1 MFYLMIFLFCGQ
13 YFLIIIGFFLF
24 FLQNMNLLKGN
35 LLVLFHI
42 FLVNFYAQQEL
53 TWEFYHPIKK
63 EWLAFG
69 KAGSIQEK
77 LIELGELPDPFFG
90 DNEKLYQWIEEHE
103 WKFRSTFYLTDKELS
118 AESLVL
124 NFPNIDTYGELTIN
138 ETFLRQTTNF
148 FHPYDFEI
156 KDLAKSGYNT
166 VYVTI
171 TPPTLYHKSRYE
183 NESFHYPAPNDPAKI
198 KAAPLTRKPQFQF
211 GWDWSLRMN
220 TIGFSNPVQLIT
232 DGTNSIQH
240 CVVNTLYQS
249 SNVAT
254 LLYVLDTKVPMNGG
268 AISSALFG
276 VHPLIMDSLPTN
288 RFQFDFQLENPKLW
302 WPIGFGEPNLYTDT
316 LRLLNSKGEVL
327 DQLIIDFGVR
337 TAQLVQTKDEW
348 GTSYEFQVNDV
359 PIFCKGANYIP
370 QSVFPAAVKDLEIE
384 NMIDQMIA
392 ANFNMV
398 RVWGGGYYPGDVF
411 YETCDKKG
419 LLVWQDLM
427 FACAMYPGD
436 SDFLNNVETELNYQI
451 PRITAHP
458 SVILINGNNEVD
470 VAWKNWGFQLQYSL
484 SDKSQKVIEKAYTEL
499 FHTLANKV
507 VSAWTSTSYIHT
519 SPLSNW
525 GKDELYNHGSQH
537 YWGVWHGTDP
547 MSNFATKI
555 GRFNAEYG
563 FQSFPEY
570 STLSS
575 FSDRKDWDLNSNVMK
590 HHQKSYVGNGM
601 ILKHTTHLF
610 GEPKSFE
617 EFVYLAQ
624 LTQAHA
630 VSTAINGHRLD
641 APRCMGTLYWQLNDC
656 WPAPTWSSI
665 DYYGNWKALHYAVRD
680 DYRQVAILKKT
691 DSNGNV
697 QLFLKSDDPKSNESA
712 VQVVLEVYN
721 LDGVMLSNSTQKLSI
736 DYMEQILLGTFKQQN
751 QVVKVLVGN
760 KYERSFLLSQQKS
773 FQENA
778 KYVLSIENIDLTQKT
793 GTLRLENT
801 DFMADVWFYSSVLG
815 VHFNNNFEHFLP
827 GVHLIP
833 FIFTNQIGDIKL
845 MNR

>member
-1 MFYLMIFLFCGQ
+1 MIFLFCDT
-13 YFLIIIGFFLF
+13 YFLIIIGFFSF
-24 FLQNMNLLKGN
+24 FLQNMNLLKGH
-35 LLVLFHI
+35 LLLLFHI
-42 FLVNFYAQQEL
+42 FSANFYAQQEL

-63 EWLAFG
+63 EWYSFG
-69 KAGSIQEK
+69 TAGSIQEK
-77 LIELGELPDPFFG
+77 LMELGELPDPFFG
-90 DNEKLYQWIEEHE
+90 DNEKLFQWIEEHE
-103 WKFRSTFYLTDKELS
+103 WKFRSTFYLSDKELS

-138 ETFLRQTTNF
+138 ETFLGQTANF
-148 FHPYDFEI
+148 FYPYNFEI
-156 KDLAKSGYNT
+156 KDLSKPGYNT

-171 TPPTLYHKSRYE
+171 TPPVLYHKSRYE
-183 NESFHYPAPNDPAKI
+183 TESFHYPAPNDLAKI
-198 KAAPLTRKPQFQF
+198 KAAPLSRKPQYQF

-220 TIGFSNPVQLIT
+220 TIGFSKPVQLIAA
-232 DGTNSIQH
+232 GANSIQH

-254 LLYVLDTKVPMNGG
+254 LLYVLDTKVPMNEG

-337 TAQLVQTKDEW
+337 TAQLVQAKDEW

-411 YETCDKKG
+411 YKTCDKKG

-436 SDFLNNVETELNYQI
+436 SEFLNNVETELNYQI

-537 YWGVWHGTDP
+537 YWGGWHGTDP

-575 FSDRKDWDLNSNVMK
+575 FSERKDWDLNSNVMK

-601 ILKHTTHLF
+601 ILKHTTNLF

-630 VSTAINGHRLD
+630 VSAAINGHRLD

-691 DSNGNV
+691 DSKGNV

-721 LDGVMLSNSTQKLSI
+721 LDGVMLSSSTQKLSI
-736 DYMEQILLGTFKQQN
+736 DYMEQISLGTFKQQN
-751 QVVKVLVGN
+751 QIVKVLVGN
-760 KYERSFLLSQQKS
+760 KYERCFLLSQQKS
-773 FQENA
+773 FQENN
-778 KYVLSIENIDLTQKT
+778 KYLLSIENIDLTQKT

-833 FIFTNQIGDIKL
+833 FIFTDQIGDIKL

>member
-1 MFYLMIFLFCGQ
+1 MIFIKNKICL
-13 YFLIIIGFFLF
+13 FFLF
-24 FLQNMNLLKGN
+24 FSVGS
-35 LLVLFHI
+35 
-42 FLVNFYAQQEL
+42 YAQQEL

-63 EWLAFG
+63 EWLAFS

-77 LIELGELPDPFFG
+77 LMGLGELPDPFFG
-90 DNEKLYQWIEEHE
+90 DNEKLFQWIEEHE
-103 WKFRSTFYLTDKELS
+103 WKFRSTFYLSDKELS

-124 NFPNIDTYGELTIN
+124 NFPNIDTYGEVSIN
-138 ETFLRQTTNF
+138 ETFLGRTVNF
-148 FHPYDFEI
+148 FHPYNFEI
-156 KDLAKSGYNT
+156 KEVAKPGNNT

-183 NESFHYPAPNDPAKI
+183 NERFHYLATNDPAKI

-211 GWDWSLRMN
+211 GWDWALRMN
-220 TIGFSNPVQLIT
+220 TIGFSKPVQLIAA
-232 DGTNSIQH
+232 GTNSIQH

-249 SNVAT
+249 SNAAT

-302 WPIGFGEPNLYTDT
+302 WPVGFGEPNLYTDT
-316 LRLLNSKGEVL
+316 LCLLNPKGEVL

-337 TAQLVQTKDEW
+337 TAQLVQTKDKW

-384 NMIDQMIA
+384 NMIDQMIT

-411 YETCDKKG
+411 YKTCDKKG

-436 SDFLNNVETELNYQI
+436 SGFLNNVETELNYQI

-484 SDKSQKVIEKAYTEL
+484 SDKSQKVIEKAYKDL
-499 FHTLANKV
+499 FHILANKV

-537 YWGVWHGTDP
+537 YWGVWHGADP
-547 MSNFATKI
+547 MSSFATKI

-575 FSDRKDWDLNSNVMK
+575 FSERKDWDLNSKVMK
-590 HHQKSYVGNGM
+590 YHQKSYVGNGM
-601 ILKHTTHLF
+601 ILKHTTKLF

-617 EFVYLAQ
+617 EFVYFAQ

-630 VSTAINGHRLD
+630 ISSAINGHRLD

-680 DYRQVAILKKT
+680 NYRQVAILKKT
-691 DSNGNV
+691 DSKGNV
-697 QLFLKSDDPKSNESA
+697 QLFLKSDDPKSKESA
-712 VQVVLEVYN
+712 VQVVIEVYN
-721 LDGVMLSNSTQKLSI
+721 LDGVMLSSSTQKLAI
-736 DYMEQILLGTFKQQN
+736 DYMEQISLGTFKQQN
-751 QVVKVLVGN
+751 QIVKVLVGN

-773 FQENA
+773 FQGNVKA
-778 KYVLSIENIDLTQKT
+778 LIAIKLNDIDTINRTAVIEVDNDKFLA
-793 GTLRLENT
+793 
-801 DFMADVWFYSSVLG
+801 DFWLYSKDLG
-815 VHFNNNFEHFLP
+815 VHLDNNFIHLLP
-827 GVHLIP
+827 GKH
-833 FIFTNQIGDIKL
+833 FIKINFQNTPIIADFSFKY
-845 MNR
+845 R

>member
-575 FSDRKDWDLNSNVMK
+575 FSDPKDWDLNSNVMK

-691 DSNGNV
+691 DSKGNV

-721 LDGVMLSNSTQKLSI
+721 LDGVMLSSSTQKLSI
-736 DYMEQILLGTFKQQN
+736 DYMEQISLGTFKQQN

-760 KYERSFLLSQQKS
+760 KYERCFLLSQQKS
-773 FQENA
+773 FQENN
-778 KYVLSIENIDLTQKT
+778 KYLLSIENIDLTQKT

-815 VHFNNNFEHFLP
+815 VHFNRNFEHFLP

>member
-1 MFYLMIFLFCGQ
+1 MKK
-13 YFLIIIGFFLF
+13 IIGLF
-24 FLQNMNLLKGN
+24 FL
-35 LLVLFHI
+35 LVS
-42 FLVNFYAQQEL
+42 VCSYAQQEL
-53 TWEFYHPIKK
+53 SWEYFHPIKK
-63 EWLAFG
+63 EWFSFG

-77 LIELGELPDPFFG
+77 LMETGELPDPFFG
-90 DNEKLYQWIEEHE
+90 ENEKEFQWVEEHI
-103 WKFRSTFYLTDKELS
+103 WKFRSTFYLSDKEMS
-118 AESLVL
+118 AESLLL
-124 NFPNIDTYGELTIN
+124 NFPNIDTYGEVTIN
-138 ETFLRQTTNF
+138 ETILGSTSNF
-148 FHPYDFEI
+148 FIPHNFEI
-156 KDLAKSGYNT
+156 KDVAKPGKNT

-171 TPPTLYHKSRYE
+171 TPPVLYHKSRYE
-183 NESFHYPAPNDPAKI
+183 TESFHYPAPNDLAKI
-198 KAAPLTRKPQFQF
+198 KAAPLSRKPQYQF

-220 TIGFSNPVQLIT
+220 TIGFSKPVQLIAA
-232 DGTNSIQH
+232 GTNSIQH

-249 SNVAT
+249 SNAAT

-276 VHPLIMDSLPTN
+276 VHPLIIDSLPTN

-316 LRLLNSKGEVL
+316 LCLLNLKGEVL

-411 YETCDKKG
+411 YKTCDKKG

-470 VAWKNWGFQLQYSL
+470 VGWKNWGFQLQYSL
-484 SDKSQKVIEKAYTEL
+484 SDKSQKVIEKAYKDL

-507 VSAWTSTSYIHT
+507 VSNWTSTSYIHT

-537 YWGVWHGTDP
+537 YWGVWHGKDP

-575 FSDRKDWDLNSNVMK
+575 FSDRKDWDLNSKVMK

-601 ILKHTTHLF
+601 ILKHTTNLF

-624 LTQAHA
+624 LTQARA
-630 VSTAINGHRLD
+630 VSTAINGHRLA

-680 DYRQVAILKKT
+680 DYRQVAILKKM
-691 DSNGNV
+691 DSKGNV

-721 LDGVMLSNSTQKLSI
+721 LDGVMLSSSTQKLSI
-736 DYMEQILLGTFKQQN
+736 GYTEQISLGTFKKQN
-751 QVVKVLVGN
+751 QLVKVLVGN
-760 KYERSFLLSQQKS
+760 QYERTFLLSQQKS

-778 KYVLSIENIDLTQKT
+778 KYVLSIENLDLTQKT

-801 DFMADVWFYSSVLG
+801 GFMADVWFYSSVLG
-815 VHFNNNFEHFLP
+815 VHFNRNFEHFLP

>member
-1 MFYLMIFLFCGQ
+1 MKK
-13 YFLIIIGFFLF
+13 IIGLF
-24 FLQNMNLLKGN
+24 FL
-35 LLVLFHI
+35 LVSIGSF
-42 FLVNFYAQQEL
+42 AQQEL
-53 TWEFYHPIKK
+53 SWEFYHPIKK
-63 EWLAFG
+63 EWFSFG

-77 LIELGELPDPFFG
+77 LMETGELPNPFFG

-103 WKFRSTFYLTDKELS
+103 WKFRSTFYLSDKEMS
-118 AESLVL
+118 AESLIL
-124 NFPNIDTYGELTIN
+124 NFPNIDTYGEVTIN
-138 ETFLRQTTNF
+138 ETILGSTSNF
-148 FHPYDFEI
+148 FIPHNFEI
-156 KDLAKSGYNT
+156 KDVAKPGKNA

-171 TPPTLYHKSRYE
+171 TPPVLYHKSRFETE
-183 NESFHYPAPNDPAKI
+183 NFHYPAPNDLAKI
-198 KAAPLTRKPQFQF
+198 KAAPLSRKPQFQF
-211 GWDWSLRMN
+211 GWDWALRMN
-220 TIGFSNPVQLIT
+220 TIGFSKPVQLIT
-232 DGTNSIQH
+232 AGTNSIQH

-249 SNVAT
+249 SNAAT
-254 LLYVLDTKVPMNGG
+254 LLYVMDTKVPINGG

-276 VHPLIMDSLPTN
+276 VHPLIIDSLPSKH
-288 RFQFDFQLENPKLW
+288 FQFDFQLENPKLW
-302 WPIGFGEPNLYTDT
+302 WPVGFGEANLYTDT

-337 TAQLVQTKDEW
+337 TAQLVQTPDEW
-348 GTSYEFQVNDV
+348 GTSYEFKVNDI

-384 NMIDQMIA
+384 QMIDQMFA

-398 RVWGGGYYPGDVF
+398 RVWGGGEYPGDVF
-411 YETCDKKG
+411 YKSCDKKG

-436 SDFLNNVETELNYQI
+436 NEFLSKVENELSYQI

-484 SDKSQKVIEKAYTEL
+484 SDKSQKVIEKAYKDL

-507 VSAWTSTSYIHT
+507 VSTWTTTSYIHT

-525 GKDELYNHGSQH
+525 GKNELYNHGSQH

-575 FSDRKDWDLNSNVMK
+575 FSDRKDWDLNSKVMK

-601 ILKHTTHLF
+601 ILKHTTKLF

-617 EFVYLAQ
+617 EFVYFAQ

-630 VSTAINGHRLD
+630 VSSAINGHRLD

-691 DSNGNV
+691 DSKGNV

-721 LDGVMLSNSTQKLSI
+721 LDGVILSTSTQKLAI
-736 DYMEQILLGTFKQQN
+736 DYMEQISLGTFKQQN
-751 QVVKVLVGN
+751 QIVKVLVGN

-773 FQENA
+773 FQGNA
-778 KYVLSIENIDLTQKT
+778 KYLLSIENLDLTQKT

-815 VHFNNNFEHFLP
+815 VHFNRNFEHFLP

>member
-1 MFYLMIFLFCGQ
+1 MIFIKNVIC
-13 YFLIIIGFFLF
+13 LF
-24 FLQNMNLLKGN
+24 FL
-35 LLVLFHI
+35 LFS
-42 FLVNFYAQQEL
+42 VVSYAQQEL

-77 LIELGELPDPFFG
+77 LMELGELPDPFFG
-90 DNEKLYQWIEEHE
+90 DNEELYQWIEEHE
-103 WKFRSTFYLTDKELS
+103 WKFRSTFYLSDKELS
-118 AESLVL
+118 VESLVL
-124 NFPNIDTYGELTIN
+124 NFPNIDTYGEVTIN
-138 ETFLRQTTNF
+138 ETFLGRTVNF
-148 FHPYDFEI
+148 FHPYNFEI
-156 KDLAKSGYNT
+156 KEVAKTGNNT

-171 TPPTLYHKSRYE
+171 TPPALYHKSRYE

-211 GWDWSLRMN
+211 GWDWALRMN
-220 TIGFSNPVQLIT
+220 TIGFSKPVQLIAACA
-232 DGTNSIQH
+232 NSIQH

-249 SNVAT
+249 SNAAT

-276 VHPLIMDSLPTN
+276 VHPLIMDSLPSN

-302 WPIGFGEPNLYTDT
+302 WPVGFGEPSLYTDT

-337 TAQLVQTKDEW
+337 TAQLVQTKDKW

-411 YETCDKKG
+411 YKTCDKKG

-484 SDKSQKVIEKAYTEL
+484 SDKSQKVIEKAYKDL

-507 VSAWTSTSYIHT
+507 VSTWTSTSYIHT

-563 FQSFPEY
+563 FQSFPEF

-575 FSDRKDWDLNSNVMK
+575 FSDRKDWDLNSKVMK

-601 ILKHTTHLF
+601 ILKHTTKLF

-617 EFVYLAQ
+617 EFVYFAQ

-630 VSTAINGHRLD
+630 VSSAINGHRLD

-721 LDGVMLSNSTQKLSI
+721 LEGVMLSSSTQKLAI
-736 DYMEQILLGTFKQQN
+736 DYMEQISLGTFKQQN
-751 QVVKVLVGN
+751 QIVKVLVGN

-773 FQENA
+773 FQGNA
-778 KYVLSIENIDLTQKT
+778 KYLLSIENLDLTQKT

-815 VHFNNNFEHFLP
+815 VHFNRNFEHFLP

>member
-1 MFYLMIFLFCGQ
+1 MIF
-13 YFLIIIGFFLF
+13 IKNIIGLF
-24 FLQNMNLLKGN
+24 FL
-35 LLVLFHI
+35 LVSIGSF
-42 FLVNFYAQQEL
+42 AQQEL
-53 TWEFYHPIKK
+53 SWEFYHPIKK
-63 EWLAFG
+63 EWFSFG

-77 LIELGELPDPFFG
+77 LLELGELPDPFFG
-90 DNEKLYQWIEEHE
+90 DNEKVYQWIEEHQ
-103 WKFRSTFYLTDKELS
+103 WKFRSTFYLSDKEMS

-124 NFPNIDTYGELTIN
+124 NFPNIDTYGEVTIN
-138 ETFLRQTTNF
+138 ETFLGKSVNF
-148 FHPYDFEI
+148 FHPYNFEI
-156 KDLAKSGYNT
+156 KEVAKPGNNT
-166 VYVTI
+166 VYLTI
-171 TPPTLYHKSRYE
+171 TPSVLYHKSRYE
-183 NESFHYPAPNDPAKI
+183 TESFHYPAPNDLAKI
-198 KAAPLTRKPQFQF
+198 KAAPLSRKPQFQF

-220 TIGFSNPVQLIT
+220 TIGFSNPVQLIAT
-232 DGTNSIQH
+232 GTNSIEH

-249 SNVAT
+249 SNAAT

-276 VHPLIMDSLPTN
+276 VHSLILDSLPSN
-288 RFQFDFQLENPKLW
+288 HFQFDFQLENPKLW

-316 LRLLNSKGEVL
+316 LRLLNTKGEVL
-327 DQLIIDFGVR
+327 DQLIINFGVR
-337 TAQLVQTKDEW
+337 TAQLVQNKDEW
-348 GTSYEFQVNDV
+348 GTSYEFRVNDV

-370 QSVFPAAVKDLEIE
+370 QSVFPAAVKDFEIE
-384 NMIDQMIA
+384 HMIDQMIA

-411 YETCDKKG
+411 YKTCDKKG

-436 SDFLNNVETELNYQI
+436 SEFLNNVETELNYQI

-484 SDKSQKVIEKAYTEL
+484 SDKSQKVIEKAYTDL

-507 VSAWTSTSYIHT
+507 VSTWTSTSYIHT

-575 FSDRKDWDLNSNVMK
+575 FSDRKDWDLNSKVMK
-590 HHQKSYVGNGM
+590 HHQKSYVGNDM
-601 ILKHTTHLF
+601 ILKHTTKLF
-610 GEPKSFE
+610 DEPKSFE

-630 VSTAINGHRLD
+630 VSSAINGHRLD

-691 DSNGNV
+691 DSKGNV

-721 LDGVMLSNSTQKLSI
+721 LDGVMLSSSTQKLSI

-751 QVVKVLVGN
+751 QIVKVLVGN

-773 FQENA
+773 FQGTA
-778 KYVLSIENIDLTQKT
+778 KYLLSIENLDLTQNT

-815 VHFNNNFEHFLP
+815 VHFNRNFEHFLP

-845 MNR
+845 INR

>member
-1 MFYLMIFLFCGQ
+1 MIFIKNKIC
-13 YFLIIIGFFLF
+13 LF
-24 FLQNMNLLKGN
+24 FL
-35 LLVLFHI
+35 LFS
-42 FLVNFYAQQEL
+42 VVSYAQQEL

-77 LIELGELPDPFFG
+77 LMELGELPDPFFG
-90 DNEKLYQWIEEHE
+90 DNEKLYQWSEEHE
-103 WKFRSTFYLTDKELS
+103 WKFRSTFYLSDKELS

-124 NFPNIDTYGELTIN
+124 NFPNIDTYGEVSIN
-138 ETFLRQTTNF
+138 ETFLGRTANF
-148 FHPYDFEI
+148 FHPYNFEI
-156 KDLAKSGYNT
+156 KEVAKTGNNT

-171 TPPTLYHKSRYE
+171 TPPALYHKSRYE

-220 TIGFSNPVQLIT
+220 TIGFSKPVQLIAAS
-232 DGTNSIQH
+232 TNSIQH

-249 SNVAT
+249 SNAAT
-254 LLYVLDTKVPMNGG
+254 LLYVLDTKVPMNEG

-316 LRLLNSKGEVL
+316 LRLLNSKGEVI
-327 DQLIIDFGVR
+327 DQFIIDFGVR

-348 GTSYEFQVNDV
+348 GTSYEFHVNDV

-411 YETCDKKG
+411 YKTCDKKG

-436 SDFLNNVETELNYQI
+436 SEFLNNVETELNYQI

-484 SDKSQKVIEKAYTEL
+484 SDKSQKVIEKAYADL

-507 VSAWTSTSYIHT
+507 VSKWTSISYIHT

-563 FQSFPEY
+563 FQSFPEF

-575 FSDRKDWDLNSNVMK
+575 FIDRKDWDLNAKVMK

-601 ILKHTTHLF
+601 ILKHTTKLF

-617 EFVYLAQ
+617 EFVYFAQ

-630 VSTAINGHRLD
+630 VSSAINGHRLD

-721 LDGVMLSNSTQKLSI
+721 LEGVMLSSSTQKLAI
-736 DYMEQILLGTFKQQN
+736 DYMEQISLGTFKQQN
-751 QVVKVLVGN
+751 QIVKVLVGN

-773 FQENA
+773 FQGNA
-778 KYVLSIENIDLTQKT
+778 KYLLSIENLNLTQKT

>member
-1 MFYLMIFLFCGQ
+1 MFFLFCGQ
-13 YFLIIIGFFLF
+13 YLLIIIGFFLF

-35 LLVLFHI
+35 LLLLFHI
-42 FLVNFYAQQEL
+42 FLVNFYAQKEL
-53 TWEFYHPIKK
+53 TWEFYHPLKK
-63 EWLAFG
+63 EWYSFG
-69 KAGSIQEK
+69 TASSIQEK
-77 LIELGELPDPFFG
+77 LMETGELPDPFFG

-103 WKFRSTFYLTDKELS
+103 WKFRSTFYLSDKELR

-124 NFPNIDTYGELTIN
+124 NFPNIDTYGEVTIN
-138 ETFLRQTTNF
+138 ETFLGRTVNF
-148 FHPYDFEI
+148 FHPYNFEI
-156 KDLAKSGYNT
+156 KEVAKSGNNT

-183 NESFHYPAPNDPAKI
+183 NESFHYPSPNDPAKI

-211 GWDWSLRMN
+211 GWDWALRMN
-220 TIGFSNPVQLIT
+220 TIGFSKPVQLIAAS
-232 DGTNSIQH
+232 TNSIQH

-249 SNVAT
+249 SNAAT

-276 VHPLIMDSLPTN
+276 VHPLIMDSLPSN
-288 RFQFDFQLENPKLW
+288 HFQFDFQLENPKLW
-302 WPIGFGEPNLYTDT
+302 WPVGFGEPILYTDT

-348 GTSYEFQVNDV
+348 GTSYEFKVNDV

-384 NMIDQMIA
+384 QMIDQMLA

-411 YETCDKKG
+411 YKTCDKKG

-436 SDFLNNVETELNYQI
+436 SEFLNNVETELNYQI

-484 SDKSQKVIEKAYTEL
+484 SDKSQKVIEKAYTDL

-507 VSAWTSTSYIHT
+507 VSKWTSTSYIHT

-563 FQSFPEY
+563 FQSFPEF

-575 FSDRKDWDLNSNVMK
+575 FSERKDWDLNSKVMK

-601 ILKHTTHLF
+601 ILKHTTKLF

-617 EFVYLAQ
+617 EFVYFAQ

-630 VSTAINGHRLD
+630 VSSAINGHRLD

-691 DSNGNV
+691 DSKGNV

-721 LDGVMLSNSTQKLSI
+721 LDGVMLSSSTQKLAI
-736 DYMEQILLGTFKQQN
+736 DYMEQISLGTFKQQN
-751 QVVKVLVGN
+751 QIVKVLVGN

-773 FQENA
+773 FQVNA
-778 KYVLSIENIDLTQKT
+778 KYLLSIENLDLTQKT
-793 GTLRLENT
+793 GTLRLENS

>member
-1 MFYLMIFLFCGQ
+1 MIFLFCDT

-24 FLQNMNLLKGN
+24 FLQNMNLLKGH
-35 LLVLFHI
+35 LLLLFHI
-42 FLVNFYAQQEL
+42 FSANFYAQQEL

-63 EWLAFG
+63 EWYSFG
-69 KAGSIQEK
+69 TAGSIQEK
-77 LIELGELPDPFFG
+77 LMELGELPDPFFG
-90 DNEKLYQWIEEHE
+90 DNEKLFQWIEEHE
-103 WKFRSTFYLTDKELS
+103 WKFRSTFYLSDKELS

-138 ETFLRQTTNF
+138 ETFLGQTANF
-148 FHPYDFEI
+148 FHPYNFEI
-156 KDLAKSGYNT
+156 KEVAKPGYNT
-166 VYVTI
+166 VCVTI
-171 TPPTLYHKSRYE
+171 TPPVLHHKSRYE
-183 NESFHYPAPNDPAKI
+183 TESFHYPAPNDLAKI

-220 TIGFSNPVQLIT
+220 TIGFSKPVQLIAA
-232 DGTNSIQH
+232 GTNSIQH

-249 SNVAT
+249 SNAAT

-316 LRLLNSKGEVL
+316 LCLLNSKGEVL

-337 TAQLVQTKDEW
+337 TAQLVQTKDQW

-411 YETCDKKG
+411 YKTCDKKG

-575 FSDRKDWDLNSNVMK
+575 FSDPKDWDLNSKVMK

-601 ILKHTTHLF
+601 ILKHTTNLF

-630 VSTAINGHRLD
+630 VSAAINGHRLD

-691 DSNGNV
+691 DSKGNV

-721 LDGVMLSNSTQKLSI
+721 LDGVMLSSSTQKLSI
-736 DYMEQILLGTFKQQN
+736 DYMEQISLGTFKQQN

-760 KYERSFLLSQQKS
+760 KYERCFLLSQQKS
-773 FQENA
+773 FQENN
-778 KYVLSIENIDLTQKT
+778 KYLLSIENIDLTQKT

-815 VHFNNNFEHFLP
+815 VHFNRNFEHFLP

>member
-1 MFYLMIFLFCGQ
+1 MLPWIY
-13 YFLIIIGFFLF
+13 IINGFSIVMNFQKKIVLLF
-24 FLQNMNLLKGN
+24 FLLLS
-35 LLVLFHI
+35 FS
-42 FLVNFYAQQEL
+42 FQAQQGL

-63 EWLAFG
+63 EWYSFG

-77 LIELGELPDPFFG
+77 LMELGELPDPFFG
-90 DNEKLYQWIEEHE
+90 DNEKMYQWIEEHE
-103 WKFRSTFYLTDKELS
+103 WKFRSIFYLSDKEMS

-138 ETFLRQTTNF
+138 ETFLGRTANF
-148 FHPYDFEI
+148 FHPYNFEI
-156 KDLAKSGYNT
+156 KDVVKSGKNT
-166 VYVTI
+166 VYLTI
-171 TPPTLYHKSRYE
+171 TPPVMYHKSRYE
-183 NESFHYPAPNDPAKI
+183 TENFHYPAPNDLAKI

-220 TIGFSNPVQLIT
+220 TIGFSNPVQLIAA
-232 DGTNSIQH
+232 GTNSIQH

-249 SNVAT
+249 SNAAT
-254 LLYVLDTKVPMNGG
+254 LLYILETRAPMNGG

-288 RFQFDFQLENPKLW
+288 HFQFDFQLENPKLW

-327 DQLIIDFGVR
+327 DQLIVDFGVR
-337 TAQLVQTKDEW
+337 TAQLMQTPDEW
-348 GTSYEFQVNDV
+348 GTSYEFKVNDV

-384 NMIDQMIA
+384 QMIDQMLA

-398 RVWGGGYYPGDVF
+398 RVWGGGDYPGDVF
-411 YETCDKKG
+411 YKTCDKKG

-436 SDFLNNVETELNYQI
+436 SEFLSNVETELNYQI
-451 PRITAHP
+451 PRITSHP

-484 SDKSQKVIEKAYTEL
+484 NDKSQKVIEKAYTDL

-507 VSAWTSTSYIHT
+507 VSTWTTASYIHT

-537 YWGVWHGTDP
+537 YWGVWHGKDP

-563 FQSFPEY
+563 FQSFPEF

-575 FSDRKDWDLNSNVMK
+575 FSDRKDWDLNSKVMK
-590 HHQKSYVGNGM
+590 YHQKSYVGNGM
-601 ILKHTTHLF
+601 ILKHTTKLF
-610 GEPKSFE
+610 GEAKSFE

-630 VSTAINGHRLD
+630 VSMAINGHRLD

-665 DYYGNWKALHYAVRD
+665 DFYGNWKALHYAVRD
-680 DYRQVAILKKT
+680 DYRPVAVLKKI
-691 DSNGNV
+691 DNKGNT
-697 QLFLKSDDPKSNESA
+697 QLFLCSDDPKSKEKA
-712 VQVVLEVYN
+712 IQVLLQIYSF
-721 LDGVMLSNSTQKLSI
+721 DGKLLSSNIQKIELGYLASVS
-736 DYMEQILLGTFKQQN
+736 LGTFKQQAGIL
-751 QVVKVLVGN
+751 KVTLDN
-760 KYERSFLLSQQKS
+760 DYERYILLSNRKS
-773 FQENA
+773 FKNTKSNLDDTPVE
-778 KYVLSIENIDLTQKT
+778 LSLKTIDTINKT
-793 GTLRLENT
+793 GIIEINT
-801 DFMADVWFYSSVLG
+801 TQFLADFWLYSNREG
-815 VHFNNNFEHFLP
+815 VRFDKNFLQLLP
-827 GVHLIP
+827 GRHAIKISFEKIP
-833 FIFTNQIGDIKL
+833 ELSDFGFKY
-845 MNR
+845 R

>member
-1 MFYLMIFLFCGQ
+1 M
-13 YFLIIIGFFLF
+13 
-24 FLQNMNLLKGN
+24 
-35 LLVLFHI
+35 
-42 FLVNFYAQQEL
+42 
-53 TWEFYHPIKK
+53 
-63 EWLAFG
+63 
-69 KAGSIQEK
+69 
-77 LIELGELPDPFFG
+77 ELGELPDPFFG
-90 DNEKLYQWIEEHE
+90 DNEELYQWIEEHE
-103 WKFRSTFYLTDKELS
+103 WKFRSTFYLSDKELS
-118 AESLVL
+118 VESLVL
-124 NFPNIDTYGELTIN
+124 NFPNIDTYGEVSIN
-138 ETFLRQTTNF
+138 ETFLGRTANF
-148 FHPYDFEI
+148 FHPYNFEI
-156 KDLAKSGYNT
+156 KEVAKTGNNT

-171 TPPTLYHKSRYE
+171 TPPALYHKSRYE

-211 GWDWSLRMN
+211 GWDWALRMN
-220 TIGFSNPVQLIT
+220 TIGFSKPVQLIAA
-232 DGTNSIQH
+232 GTNSIQH

-249 SNVAT
+249 SNAAT

-276 VHPLIMDSLPTN
+276 VHSLIMDSLPSN
-288 RFQFDFQLENPKLW
+288 HFQFDFQLENPKLW

-337 TAQLVQTKDEW
+337 TAQLVQTTDEW
-348 GTSYEFQVNDV
+348 GTSYEFKVNDV

-411 YETCDKKG
+411 YKTCDKKG

-484 SDKSQKVIEKAYTEL
+484 SDKSQKVIKKAYTDL

-507 VSAWTSTSYIHT
+507 VSTWTSTSYIHT

-563 FQSFPEY
+563 FQSFPEF
-570 STLSS
+570 STLAR
-575 FSDRKDWDLNSNVMK
+575 FSAKKDWSLSSSVMK

-601 ILKHTTHLF
+601 IEKQSNLLYGQTDD
-610 GEPKSFE
+610 FE
-617 EFVYLAQ
+617 EFVYRSQ
-624 LTQAHA
+624 LTQANA
-630 VSTAINGHRLD
+630 VSSAINGHRLD

-721 LDGVMLSNSTQKLSI
+721 LDGVMLSSSTQKIAI
-736 DYMEQILLGTFKQQN
+736 DYMEQISLGTFKQQN
-751 QVVKVLVGN
+751 QIVKVLVGN

-773 FQENA
+773 FQGNA
-778 KYVLSIENIDLTQKT
+778 KALIALKLNDIDTINRTAVIEVDNDKFLA
-793 GTLRLENT
+793 
-801 DFMADVWFYSSVLG
+801 DFWLYSKDLG
-815 VHFNNNFEHFLP
+815 VHLDNNFIHLLP
-827 GVHLIP
+827 GKHFFTITFESIP
-833 FIFTNQIGDIKL
+833 LLTDFNYKF
-845 MNR
+845 R

>member
-1 MFYLMIFLFCGQ
+1 MIFIKN
-13 YFLIIIGFFLF
+13 IICLF
-24 FLQNMNLLKGN
+24 FLLFS
-35 LLVLFHI
+35 LVSF
-42 FLVNFYAQQEL
+42 AQQEL

-63 EWLAFG
+63 EWYSFG
-69 KAGSIQEK
+69 TAGSIQDK
-77 LIELGELPDPFFG
+77 LMELGELPDPFFG

-103 WKFRSTFYLTDKELS
+103 WKFRSTFYLSEKELS

-124 NFPNIDTYGELTIN
+124 NFPNIDTYGEVTIN
-138 ETFLRQTTNF
+138 ETFLGRTANF
-148 FHPYDFEI
+148 FHPYNFEI
-156 KDLAKSGYNT
+156 KEVAKTGNNT

-171 TPPTLYHKSRYE
+171 TPPALYHKSRYE

-220 TIGFSNPVQLIT
+220 TIGFSNPVQLIAA
-232 DGTNSIQH
+232 GTNSIQH

-249 SNVAT
+249 SNSAT

-268 AISSALFG
+268 AISSTLFG
-276 VHPLIMDSLPTN
+276 VHPLNIDSLPTN

-302 WPIGFGEPNLYTDT
+302 WPIGFGEPNLYADT
-316 LRLLNSKGEVL
+316 LCLLNSKGEVI

-411 YETCDKKG
+411 YKTCDKKG

-436 SDFLNNVETELNYQI
+436 SEFLNNVETELNYQI

-484 SDKSQKVIEKAYTEL
+484 SDKSQKVIEKAYKDL

-507 VSAWTSTSYIHT
+507 VSTWTSTSYIHT

-547 MSNFATKI
+547 LSNFATKI

-570 STLSS
+570 STLAR
-575 FSDRKDWDLNSNVMK
+575 FSAKKDWSLSSSVMK

-601 ILKHTTHLF
+601 IEKQSNLLYGQTDD
-610 GEPKSFE
+610 FE
-617 EFVYLAQ
+617 EFVYRSQ
-624 LTQAHA
+624 LTQANA
-630 VSTAINGHRLD
+630 VSSAINGHRLD

-691 DSNGNV
+691 DSKGNV
-697 QLFLKSDDPKSNESA
+697 QLFLRSDDPKSNESA

-721 LDGVMLSNSTQKLSI
+721 LDGLLLSSSTQKIAI
-736 DYMEQILLGTFKQQN
+736 DYMEQISLGTFKQQN
-751 QVVKVLVGN
+751 QIVKVLVGN

-773 FQENA
+773 FQGNA
-778 KYVLSIENIDLTQKT
+778 KALIALKLNDIDTINRTAVIEVDNDKFLA
-793 GTLRLENT
+793 
-801 DFMADVWFYSSVLG
+801 DFWLYSKDLG
-815 VHFNNNFEHFLP
+815 VHLDNNFIHLLP
-827 GVHLIP
+827 GKHFFTITFESIP
-833 FIFTNQIGDIKL
+833 LLTDFNYKF
-845 MNR
+845 R

>member
-1 MFYLMIFLFCGQ
+1 MKN
-13 YFLIIIGFFLF
+13 IIGLFFLF
-24 FLQNMNLLKGN
+24 VSVCSF
-35 LLVLFHI
+35 
-42 FLVNFYAQQEL
+42 AQHEL
-53 TWEFYHPIKK
+53 SWEYFHPIKK

-69 KAGSIQEK
+69 NAGSIQEK
-77 LIELGELPDPFFG
+77 LMEAGELPNPFFG
-90 DNEKLYQWIEEHE
+90 DNEKEFQWVEEHV
-103 WKFRSTFYLTDKELS
+103 WKFRSTFYLSDKDLS
-118 AESLVL
+118 AESLFL
-124 NFPNIDTYGELTIN
+124 NFPNIDTYGEVTIN
-138 ETFLRQTTNF
+138 ETILGSTSNF
-148 FHPYDFEI
+148 FIPHNFEI
-156 KDLAKSGYNT
+156 KDVAKPGNNT

-171 TPPTLYHKSRYE
+171 TPPVLYHKSRYE
-183 NESFHYPAPNDPAKI
+183 TENFHYPAPNDLAKI

-211 GWDWSLRMN
+211 GWDWALRMN
-220 TIGFSNPVQLIT
+220 TIGFSKPVQLIT
-232 DGTNSIQH
+232 AGTNSIQH

-249 SNVAT
+249 SNAAT
-254 LLYVLDTKVPMNGG
+254 LLYVMDTKVPMNGG
-268 AISSALFG
+268 ALSSALFG
-276 VHPLIMDSLPTN
+276 VHPLIIDSLPSKH
-288 RFQFDFQLENPKLW
+288 FQFDFQLENPKLW
-302 WPIGFGEPNLYTDT
+302 WPVGFGEANLYSDT

-337 TAQLVQTKDEW
+337 TAQLVQTPDEW
-348 GTSYEFQVNDV
+348 GTSYEFKVNDV

-384 NMIDQMIA
+384 NMIDQMLA

-398 RVWGGGYYPGDVF
+398 RVWGGGEYPGDVF
-411 YETCDKKG
+411 YKTCDKKG

-436 SDFLNNVETELNYQI
+436 NEFLSNVENELSYQI

-484 SDKSQKVIEKAYTEL
+484 SDKSQKVIEKAYKDL

-507 VSAWTSTSYIHT
+507 VSTWTTTSYIHT

-537 YWGVWHGTDP
+537 YWGVWHGKDP

-570 STLSS
+570 STLAK
-575 FSDRKDWDLNSNVMK
+575 FSEKKDWLLTSPVMK

-601 ILKHTTHLF
+601 IEKQSNLLYGPTDD
-610 GEPKSFE
+610 FE
-617 EFVYLAQ
+617 ELVYRSQ
-624 LTQAHA
+624 LTQAYA
-630 VSTAINGHRLD
+630 VSSAINGHRLD

-665 DYYGNWKALHYAVRD
+665 DYYGNWKALHYTVRD
-680 DYRQVAILKKT
+680 DYRQVAVLKKT
-691 DSNGNV
+691 DLKGNV

-721 LDGVMLSNSTQKLSI
+721 LDGLLLSSSTQKIAI
-736 DYMEQILLGTFKQQN
+736 DYMEQISLGIFKKQN
-751 QVVKVLVGN
+751 QLVKVLVGN
-760 KYERSFLLSQQKS
+760 QYERTFLLSQQKS
-773 FQENA
+773 FQGNVKALVTIKLNEIDTINKTA
-778 KYVLSIENIDLTQKT
+778 IIEINNDKFLA
-793 GTLRLENT
+793 
-801 DFMADVWFYSSVLG
+801 DFWLYSKQEG
-815 VHFNNNFEHFLP
+815 ERFDQNFIHLLP
-827 GVHLIP
+827 GKHL
-833 FIFTNQIGDIKL
+833 FTITFESLPLLEDFNY
-845 MNR
+845 RFR

>member
-1 MFYLMIFLFCGQ
+1 MIFLFCGQ
-13 YFLIIIGFFLF
+13 YFLIIIGIFLF

-63 EWLAFG
+63 EWYSFG
-69 KAGSIQEK
+69 TAGSIQET
-77 LIELGELPDPFFG
+77 LMELGELPDPFFG
-90 DNEKLYQWIEEHE
+90 DNEKLFQWIEEHE
-103 WKFRSTFYLTDKELS
+103 WKFRSTFYLSDKELS

-138 ETFLRQTTNF
+138 ETFLGQTANF
-148 FHPYDFEI
+148 FHPYNFEI
-156 KDLAKSGYNT
+156 KYLSKPGYNT

-171 TPPTLYHKSRYE
+171 TPPVLYHKSRYE
-183 NESFHYPAPNDPAKI
+183 NESFHYPAPNDLAKI
-198 KAAPLTRKPQFQF
+198 KAAPLSRKPQYQF

-220 TIGFSNPVQLIT
+220 TIGFSKPVQLIAA
-232 DGTNSIQH
+232 GANSIQH

-254 LLYVLDTKVPMNGG
+254 LLYVLDTKVPMNEG

-337 TAQLVQTKDEW
+337 TAQLVQAKDEW

-411 YETCDKKG
+411 YKTCDKKG

-436 SDFLNNVETELNYQI
+436 SEFLNNVETELNYQI

-484 SDKSQKVIEKAYTEL
+484 SDKSQKVIEKAYKDL

-537 YWGVWHGTDP
+537 YWGVWHGKDP

-691 DSNGNV
+691 DSKGNV

-721 LDGVMLSNSTQKLSI
+721 LDGVMLSSSTQKLSI
-736 DYMEQILLGTFKQQN
+736 DYMEQILLGSFKQQN

-778 KYVLSIENIDLTQKT
+778 KYVLSIENLDMTQKT
-793 GTLRLENT
+793 GTLRLENS

-815 VHFNNNFEHFLP
+815 VHFNRNFEHFLP

>member
-1 MFYLMIFLFCGQ
+1 MIFIKN
-13 YFLIIIGFFLF
+13 IICLF
-24 FLQNMNLLKGN
+24 FL
-35 LLVLFHI
+35 LFS
-42 FLVNFYAQQEL
+42 VVSYAQQEL

-63 EWLAFG
+63 EWFAFG

-77 LIELGELPDPFFG
+77 LMETGELPDPFFG
-90 DNEKLYQWIEEHE
+90 DNEKLFQWIEEYE
-103 WKFRSTFYLTDKELS
+103 WKFRSTFYLSDKELS

-124 NFPNIDTYGELTIN
+124 NFPNIDTYGEVTIN
-138 ETFLRQTTNF
+138 ETFLGRTANF
-148 FHPYDFEI
+148 FHPYNFEI
-156 KDLAKSGYNT
+156 KEVAKTGNNT

-171 TPPTLYHKSRYE
+171 TPPALYHKSRYE

-220 TIGFSNPVQLIT
+220 TIGFSKPVQLIAAS
-232 DGTNSIQH
+232 TNSIQH

-249 SNVAT
+249 SNAAT
-254 LLYVLDTKVPMNGG
+254 LLYVLDTKVPMNEG

-302 WPIGFGEPNLYTDT
+302 WPVGFGEANLYTDT
-316 LRLLNSKGEVL
+316 LRLLNTKGEVL

-348 GTSYEFQVNDV
+348 GTSYEFHVNDV

-411 YETCDKKG
+411 YKTCDKKG

-436 SDFLNNVETELNYQI
+436 SEFLNNVETELNYQI

-484 SDKSQKVIEKAYTEL
+484 SDKSQKVIEKAYKDL

-507 VSAWTSTSYIHT
+507 VSTWTSTSYIHT

-563 FQSFPEY
+563 FQSFPEF

-575 FSDRKDWDLNSNVMK
+575 FSDRKDWDLNSKVMK

-601 ILKHTTHLF
+601 ILKHTTKLF

-617 EFVYLAQ
+617 EFVYFAQ

-630 VSTAINGHRLD
+630 VSSAINGHRLD

-656 WPAPTWSSI
+656 WPAPTWSSL

-721 LDGVMLSNSTQKLSI
+721 LDGVMLSSSTQKLAI
-736 DYMEQILLGTFKQQN
+736 DYMEQISLGTFKQQN
-751 QVVKVLVGN
+751 QIVKVLVGN

-773 FQENA
+773 FQGNA
-778 KYVLSIENIDLTQKT
+778 KYLLSIENLDLTQKT
-793 GTLRLENT
+793 GTLRLENS

-833 FIFTNQIGDIKL
+833 FIFTDQIGDIKL

>member
-1 MFYLMIFLFCGQ
+1 MIFLFCVQ

-35 LLVLFHI
+35 LLLLFHI

-77 LIELGELPDPFFG
+77 LMKLGELPDPFFG

-103 WKFRSTFYLTDKELS
+103 WKFRSTFYLSEKELS

-124 NFPNIDTYGELTIN
+124 NFPNIDTYGEVSIN
-138 ETFLRQTTNF
+138 EAFLGRTVNF
-148 FHPYDFEI
+148 FHPYNFEI
-156 KDLAKSGYNT
+156 KEVAKPGNNT

-220 TIGFSNPVQLIT
+220 TIGFSNPVQLIAAS
-232 DGTNSIQH
+232 TNSIQH

-249 SNVAT
+249 SNAAT

-276 VHPLIMDSLPTN
+276 VHPLIMDSLPSN

-316 LRLLNSKGEVL
+316 LCLLNSKGEVL

-348 GTSYEFQVNDV
+348 GTSYEFHVNDV

-411 YETCDKKG
+411 YKTCDKKG

-436 SDFLNNVETELNYQI
+436 SEFLSNVETELNYQI

-484 SDKSQKVIEKAYTEL
+484 SDKSQKVIEKAYTDL

-507 VSAWTSTSYIHT
+507 VSTWTSTSYIHT

-563 FQSFPEY
+563 FQSFPEF

-575 FSDRKDWDLNSNVMK
+575 FSDRKDWDLNSKVMK

-601 ILKHTTHLF
+601 ILKHTTKLF

-617 EFVYLAQ
+617 EFVYFAQ

-630 VSTAINGHRLD
+630 VSSAINGHRLD

-691 DSNGNV
+691 DSKGNV
-697 QLFLKSDDPKSNESA
+697 QLFLRSDDPKSNESA

-721 LDGVMLSNSTQKLSI
+721 LDGLLLSSSTQKLAI
-736 DYMEQILLGTFKQQN
+736 DYMEQISLGTYKQQN
-751 QVVKVLVGN
+751 QIVKVIVGN
-760 KYERSFLLSQQKS
+760 QYERTFLLSQQKS
-773 FQENA
+773 FQGNA
-778 KYVLSIENIDLTQKT
+778 KYLLSIENLDLTQKT

>member
-1 MFYLMIFLFCGQ
+1 MKK
-13 YFLIIIGFFLF
+13 IIGLFFLF
-24 FLQNMNLLKGN
+24 VTIGSF
-35 LLVLFHI
+35 
-42 FLVNFYAQQEL
+42 AQQEL
-53 TWEFYHPIKK
+53 SWEYFHPIKK

-77 LIELGELPDPFFG
+77 LMETGELPDPFFG

-103 WKFRSTFYLTDKELS
+103 WKFRSTFYLSDKEMS
-118 AESLVL
+118 AESLML
-124 NFPNIDTYGELTIN
+124 NFPNIDTYGEVTIN
-138 ETFLRQTTNF
+138 ENILGRTSNF
-148 FHPYDFEI
+148 FHPYNFEL
-156 KDLAKSGYNT
+156 KDVAKPGNNT
-166 VYVTI
+166 VYLTI
-171 TPPTLYHKSRYE
+171 TPPVLYHKSRYE
-183 NESFHYPAPNDPAKI
+183 TESFHFPAPNDLAKI

-211 GWDWSLRMN
+211 GWDWALRMN
-220 TIGFSNPVQLIT
+220 TIGFSKPVQLIT
-232 DGTNSIQH
+232 AGTNSIQQ

-249 SNVAT
+249 SNAAT
-254 LLYVLDTKVPMNGG
+254 LLYVMDTKVPMNGG

-276 VHPLIMDSLPTN
+276 VHPLIIDSLPSKH
-288 RFQFDFQLENPKLW
+288 FQFDFQLENPKLW
-302 WPIGFGEPNLYTDT
+302 WPVGFGEANLYKDT

-348 GTSYEFQVNDV
+348 GTSYEFKVNDV

-398 RVWGGGYYPGDVF
+398 RVWGGGYYPGDAF
-411 YETCDKKG
+411 YKTCDKKG

-436 SDFLNNVETELNYQI
+436 NEFLSNVENELNYQI

-484 SDKSQKVIEKAYTEL
+484 SDKSQKVIEKAYKDL

-507 VSAWTSTSYIHT
+507 VSTWTTTSYIHT

-537 YWGVWHGTDP
+537 YWGVWHGKDP

-570 STLSS
+570 STLAK
-575 FSDRKDWDLNSNVMK
+575 FSEKKDWSLSSSVMK

-601 ILKHTTHLF
+601 IEKQSNLLYGPTDD
-610 GEPKSFE
+610 FE
-617 EFVYLAQ
+617 EFVYRSQ
-624 LTQAHA
+624 LTQAYA

-665 DYYGNWKALHYAVRD
+665 DYYGNWKALHYTVRD
-680 DYRQVAILKKT
+680 DYRQVAVLKKT
-691 DSNGNV
+691 DSKGNV

-721 LDGVMLSNSTQKLSI
+721 LDGLLVSSSTQKIAI
-736 DYMEQILLGTFKQQN
+736 DYMEQISLGTFKKQN
-751 QVVKVLVGN
+751 QLVKVLVGN
-760 KYERSFLLSQQKS
+760 QYERTFILSQQKS
-773 FQENA
+773 FQGNVKA
-778 KYVLSIENIDLTQKT
+778 LVTIKLNDIDSVNKTAVIEIKNDKFLA
-793 GTLRLENT
+793 
-801 DFMADVWFYSSVLG
+801 DFWLYSNREG
-815 VHFNNNFEHFLP
+815 VRFDQNFIHLLP
-827 GVHLIP
+827 GKH
-833 FIFTNQIGDIKL
+833 FFTITFESLPLLEDFNY
-845 MNR
+845 RFR

>member
-1 MFYLMIFLFCGQ
+1 MIFIKN
-13 YFLIIIGFFLF
+13 IICLF
-24 FLQNMNLLKGN
+24 FLLFSLLS
-35 LLVLFHI
+35 
-42 FLVNFYAQQEL
+42 YAQQEL

-77 LIELGELPDPFFG
+77 LMELGELPDPFFG

-103 WKFRSTFYLTDKELS
+103 WKFRSTFYLSEKELS
-118 AESLVL
+118 AESSVL
-124 NFPNIDTYGELTIN
+124 NFPNIDTYGEVAIN
-138 ETFLRQTTNF
+138 ETFLGRTANF
-148 FHPYDFEI
+148 FHPYNFEI
-156 KDLAKSGYNT
+156 KEVAKTGNNT

-211 GWDWSLRMN
+211 GWDWALRMN
-220 TIGFSNPVQLIT
+220 TIGFSKPAQLIAAS
-232 DGTNSIQH
+232 TNFIQH

-249 SNVAT
+249 SNTAT

-276 VHPLIMDSLPTN
+276 VHPLIIDSLPSKH
-288 RFQFDFQLENPKLW
+288 FQFDFQLENPKLW
-302 WPIGFGEPNLYTDT
+302 WPVGFGEANLYTDT

-411 YETCDKKG
+411 YKTCDKKG

-436 SDFLNNVETELNYQI
+436 SEFLNTLETELNYQI

-484 SDKSQKVIEKAYTEL
+484 SDKSQKVIEKAYTDL

-507 VSAWTSTSYIHT
+507 VSTWTSTSYIHT

-563 FQSFPEY
+563 FQSFPEF
-570 STLSS
+570 STLTS
-575 FSDRKDWDLNSNVMK
+575 FSDRKDWDLNSKVMK

-601 ILKHTTHLF
+601 ILKHATRLF

-617 EFVYLAQ
+617 EFVYFAQ

-630 VSTAINGHRLD
+630 VSSAINGHRLD

-721 LDGVMLSNSTQKLSI
+721 LDGVMLSSSTQKLAI
-736 DYMEQILLGTFKQQN
+736 DYMEQISLGTFKQQN
-751 QVVKVLVGN
+751 QIVKVLVGN

-773 FQENA
+773 FQGNA
-778 KYVLSIENIDLTQKT
+778 NYLLSIENLDLTQKT

>member
-1 MFYLMIFLFCGQ
+1 MIFLFYGQ
-13 YFLIIIGFFLF
+13 YLLIIIGFFLF

-35 LLVLFHI
+35 LLLLFHI

-63 EWLAFG
+63 VWLAFG

-77 LIELGELPDPFFG
+77 LMELGELPDPFFG

-103 WKFRSTFYLTDKELS
+103 WKFRSTFYLSEKELS

-124 NFPNIDTYGELTIN
+124 NFPNIDTYGEVTIN
-138 ETFLRQTTNF
+138 ETFLRRTANF
-148 FHPYDFEI
+148 FHPYNFEI
-156 KDLAKSGYNT
+156 KDLSKPGYNT
-166 VYVTI
+166 VYLTI
-171 TPPTLYHKSRYE
+171 TPPVLYHKSRYE

-220 TIGFSNPVQLIT
+220 TIGFSKPVQLIAAS
-232 DGTNSIQH
+232 TNSIQH

-249 SNVAT
+249 SNAAT

-276 VHPLIMDSLPTN
+276 VHPLIMDSLPSN
-288 RFQFDFQLENPKLW
+288 HFQFDFQLENPKLW
-302 WPIGFGEPNLYTDT
+302 WPAGFGEPNLYTDT
-316 LRLLNSKGEVL
+316 LRLLNSKGQVI
-327 DQLIIDFGVR
+327 DQLVIDFGVR

-348 GTSYEFQVNDV
+348 GTSYEFHVNDV
-359 PIFCKGANYIP
+359 PVFCKGANYIP

-398 RVWGGGYYPGDVF
+398 RVWGGGYYPSDVF
-411 YETCDKKG
+411 YKTCDKKG

-436 SDFLNNVETELNYQI
+436 SEFLNNVETELNYQI
-451 PRITAHP
+451 PRIIAHP

-484 SDKSQKVIEKAYTEL
+484 SDKSQKVIEKAYTDL
-499 FHTLANKV
+499 FHTLADKV
-507 VSAWTSTSYIHT
+507 VSTWTSTSYIHT

-525 GKDELYNHGSQH
+525 GKNELYNHGSQH

-547 MSNFATKI
+547 ISNFATKI

-563 FQSFPEY
+563 FQSFPEF

-575 FSDRKDWDLNSNVMK
+575 FSDRKDWDLNAKVMK

-601 ILKHTTHLF
+601 ILKHTTYLF

-630 VSTAINGHRLD
+630 VSSAINGHRLD

-712 VQVVLEVYN
+712 VQVVIEVYN
-721 LDGVMLSNSTQKLSI
+721 LDGVMLSSSTQKLAI
-736 DYMEQILLGTFKQQN
+736 DYMEQISLGTFKQQN
-751 QVVKVLVGN
+751 QIVKVLVGN

-773 FQENA
+773 FQGNA
-778 KYVLSIENIDLTQKT
+778 KYLLSIENLNLTQKT

-833 FIFTNQIGDIKL
+833 FIFTDQIGDIKL

>member
-1 MFYLMIFLFCGQ
+1 MKK
-13 YFLIIIGFFLF
+13 IIGLF
-24 FLQNMNLLKGN
+24 FL
-35 LLVLFHI
+35 LVSIGSF
-42 FLVNFYAQQEL
+42 AQQEL
-53 TWEFYHPIKK
+53 SWEFYHPIKK
-63 EWLAFG
+63 EWFSFG

-77 LIELGELPDPFFG
+77 LMETGELPDPFFG

-103 WKFRSTFYLTDKELS
+103 WKFRSTFYLSDKEMS
-118 AESLVL
+118 AESLIL
-124 NFPNIDTYGELTIN
+124 NFPNIDTYGVVTIN
-138 ETFLRQTTNF
+138 ETILGRTVNF
-148 FHPYDFEI
+148 FHPYNFEL
-156 KDLAKSGYNT
+156 KDVAKPGNNT

-171 TPPTLYHKSRYE
+171 TPPVLYHKSRYE
-183 NESFHYPAPNDPAKI
+183 TESFHFPAPNDLAKI

-211 GWDWSLRMN
+211 GWDWALRMN
-220 TIGFSNPVQLIT
+220 TIGFSKPVQLIT
-232 DGTNSIQH
+232 AGTNSIQH

-249 SNVAT
+249 SNAAT
-254 LLYVLDTKVPMNGG
+254 LLYVMDTKVPMNGG

-276 VHPLIMDSLPTN
+276 VHPLIIDSLPSKH
-288 RFQFDFQLENPKLW
+288 FQFDFQLENPKLW
-302 WPIGFGEPNLYTDT
+302 WPVGFGEANLYSDT

-337 TAQLVQTKDEW
+337 TAQLVQTPDEW
-348 GTSYEFQVNDV
+348 GTSYEFKVNDV

-384 NMIDQMIA
+384 NMIDQMLA

-398 RVWGGGYYPGDVF
+398 RVWGGGEYPGDVF
-411 YETCDKKG
+411 YKTCDKKG

-436 SDFLNNVETELNYQI
+436 NEFLSNVENELSYQI

-484 SDKSQKVIEKAYTEL
+484 SDKSQKVIEKAYKDL

-507 VSAWTSTSYIHT
+507 VSTWTTTSYIHT

-537 YWGVWHGTDP
+537 YWGVWHGKDP

-570 STLSS
+570 STLAK
-575 FSDRKDWDLNSNVMK
+575 FSEKKDWLLTSPVMK

-601 ILKHTTHLF
+601 IEKQSNLLYGPTDD
-610 GEPKSFE
+610 FE
-617 EFVYLAQ
+617 ELVYRSQ
-624 LTQAHA
+624 LTQAYA
-630 VSTAINGHRLD
+630 VSSAINGHRLD

-665 DYYGNWKALHYAVRD
+665 DYYGNWKALHYTVRD
-680 DYRQVAILKKT
+680 DYRQVAVLKKT
-691 DSNGNV
+691 DLKGNV
-697 QLFLKSDDPKSNESA
+697 QLFLKSDDQKSNESA

-721 LDGVMLSNSTQKLSI
+721 LDGLLLSSSTQKIAI
-736 DYMEQILLGTFKQQN
+736 DYMEQISLGTYKQQN
-751 QVVKVLVGN
+751 QLVKVLVGN
-760 KYERSFLLSQQKS
+760 KYERTFLLSQQKS
-773 FQENA
+773 FQGNVKA
-778 KYVLSIENIDLTQKT
+778 LVTIKLNDIDTINKTAVIEINNDKFLA
-793 GTLRLENT
+793 
-801 DFMADVWFYSSVLG
+801 DFWLYSKQAG
-815 VHFNNNFEHFLP
+815 VRFDKNFIQLLP
-827 GVHLIP
+827 GKHL
-833 FIFTNQIGDIKL
+833 FTITFESLPLLEDFNY
-845 MNR
+845 RFR

>member
-1 MFYLMIFLFCGQ
+1 MIFIKN
-13 YFLIIIGFFLF
+13 IICLF
-24 FLQNMNLLKGN
+24 FLLFS
-35 LLVLFHI
+35 LVS
-42 FLVNFYAQQEL
+42 YAQQEL

-103 WKFRSTFYLTDKELS
+103 WKFRSTFYLSDKELR

-124 NFPNIDTYGELTIN
+124 NFPNIDTYGEVTIN
-138 ETFLRQTTNF
+138 ETFLGRTANF
-148 FHPYDFEI
+148 FHPYNFEI
-156 KDLAKSGYNT
+156 KEVAKLGNNT

-171 TPPTLYHKSRYE
+171 TPPVMYHKSRYE

-211 GWDWSLRMN
+211 GWDWALRMN
-220 TIGFSNPVQLIT
+220 TIGFSKPVQLIAAS
-232 DGTNSIQH
+232 TNSIQH

-249 SNVAT
+249 SNAAT

-276 VHPLIMDSLPTN
+276 VHPLIMDSLPSN

-337 TAQLVQTKDEW
+337 TAQLAQTKDKW

-370 QSVFPAAVKDLEIE
+370 QSVFPATVKDLEIE

-398 RVWGGGYYPGDVF
+398 RVWGGGYYPSDVF
-411 YETCDKKG
+411 YKTCDKKG

-436 SDFLNNVETELNYQI
+436 SEFLNNVETELNYQI

-484 SDKSQKVIEKAYTEL
+484 SDKSQKVIEKAYTDL

-525 GKDELYNHGSQH
+525 GKNELYNHGSQH

-575 FSDRKDWDLNSNVMK
+575 FSDRKDWDLNSKVMK

-601 ILKHTTHLF
+601 ILKHTTKLF

-617 EFVYLAQ
+617 EFVYFAQ

-630 VSTAINGHRLD
+630 VSSAINGHRLD

-691 DSNGNV
+691 DSKGNV

-721 LDGVMLSNSTQKLSI
+721 LDGVILSTSTQKLAI
-736 DYMEQILLGTFKQQN
+736 DYMEQISLGTFKQQN
-751 QVVKVLVGN
+751 QIVKVLVGN

-773 FQENA
+773 FQGNA
-778 KYVLSIENIDLTQKT
+778 KYLLSIENLDLTQKT

-815 VHFNNNFEHFLP
+815 VHFNRNFEHFLP

>member
-1 MFYLMIFLFCGQ
+1 MIFIKN
-13 YFLIIIGFFLF
+13 IICLF
-24 FLQNMNLLKGN
+24 FL
-35 LLVLFHI
+35 LFS
-42 FLVNFYAQQEL
+42 VVSYAQQEL

-77 LIELGELPDPFFG
+77 LMELGELPDPFFG

-103 WKFRSTFYLTDKELS
+103 WKFRSTFYLSEKELS

-124 NFPNIDTYGELTIN
+124 NFPNIDTYGEVTIN
-138 ETFLRQTTNF
+138 ETFLGRTANF
-148 FHPYDFEI
+148 FHPYNFEI
-156 KDLAKSGYNT
+156 KEVAKPGNNT

-220 TIGFSNPVQLIT
+220 TIGFSKPVQLIAA
-232 DGTNSIQH
+232 GANSIQH

-249 SNVAT
+249 SNTAT

-268 AISSALFG
+268 AISSVLFG
-276 VHPLIMDSLPTN
+276 VHPLMMDSLPSN
-288 RFQFDFQLENPKLW
+288 HFQFDFQLENPKLW

-384 NMIDQMIA
+384 QMIDQMLA

-411 YETCDKKG
+411 YKTCDKKG

-436 SDFLNNVETELNYQI
+436 SEFLNNVETELNYQI

-484 SDKSQKVIEKAYTEL
+484 SDKSQKVIEKAYTDL

-507 VSAWTSTSYIHT
+507 VSTWTSTSYIHT

-547 MSNFATKI
+547 MSNFAAKI

-563 FQSFPEY
+563 FQSFPEF

-575 FSDRKDWDLNSNVMK
+575 FSDRKDWDLNSKVMK

-601 ILKHTTHLF
+601 ILKHTTKLF

-617 EFVYLAQ
+617 EFVYFAQ

-630 VSTAINGHRLD
+630 VSSAINGHRLD

-721 LDGVMLSNSTQKLSI
+721 LDGVMLSSSTQKLAI
-736 DYMEQILLGTFKQQN
+736 DYMEQISLGTFKQQN
-751 QVVKVLVGN
+751 QIVKVLVGN

-773 FQENA
+773 FQGNA
-778 KYVLSIENIDLTQKT
+778 KYLLSIENLDLTQKT
-793 GTLRLENT
+793 GTLRLENS

-833 FIFTNQIGDIKL
+833 FIFTDQIGDIKL

>member
-1 MFYLMIFLFCGQ
+1 MKK
-13 YFLIIIGFFLF
+13 IIGLF
-24 FLQNMNLLKGN
+24 FL
-35 LLVLFHI
+35 LVSIGSF
-42 FLVNFYAQQEL
+42 AQQEL
-53 TWEFYHPIKK
+53 SWEFYHPIKK
-63 EWLAFG
+63 EWFSFG

-77 LIELGELPDPFFG
+77 LMETGELPNPFFG

-103 WKFRSTFYLTDKELS
+103 WKFRSTFYLSDKEMS
-118 AESLVL
+118 AESLIL
-124 NFPNIDTYGELTIN
+124 NFPNIDTYGEVTIN
-138 ETFLRQTTNF
+138 ETILGSTSNF
-148 FHPYDFEI
+148 FIPHNFEI
-156 KDLAKSGYNT
+156 KDVAKPGKNA

-171 TPPTLYHKSRYE
+171 TPPVLYHKSRFETE
-183 NESFHYPAPNDPAKI
+183 NFHYPAPNDLAKI
-198 KAAPLTRKPQFQF
+198 KAAPLSRKPQFQF
-211 GWDWSLRMN
+211 GWDWALRMN
-220 TIGFSNPVQLIT
+220 TIGFSKPVQLIT
-232 DGTNSIQH
+232 AGTNSIQH

-249 SNVAT
+249 SNAAT
-254 LLYVLDTKVPMNGG
+254 LLYVMDTKVPINGG

-276 VHPLIMDSLPTN
+276 VHPLIIDSLPSKH
-288 RFQFDFQLENPKLW
+288 FQFDFQLENPKLW
-302 WPIGFGEPNLYTDT
+302 WPVGFGEANLYTDT

-337 TAQLVQTKDEW
+337 TAQLVQTPDEW
-348 GTSYEFQVNDV
+348 GTSYEFKVNDV

-384 NMIDQMIA
+384 NMIDQMLA

-398 RVWGGGYYPGDVF
+398 RVWGGGEYPGDVF
-411 YETCDKKG
+411 YKTCDKKG

-436 SDFLNNVETELNYQI
+436 NEFLSNVENELSYQI

-484 SDKSQKVIEKAYTEL
+484 SDKSQKVIEKAYKDL

-507 VSAWTSTSYIHT
+507 VSTWTTTSYIHT

-537 YWGVWHGTDP
+537 YWGVWHGKDP

-570 STLSS
+570 STLAK
-575 FSDRKDWDLNSNVMK
+575 FSEKKDWLLTSPVMK

-601 ILKHTTHLF
+601 IEKQSNLLYGPTDD
-610 GEPKSFE
+610 FE
-617 EFVYLAQ
+617 ELVYRSQ
-624 LTQAHA
+624 LTQAYA
-630 VSTAINGHRLD
+630 VSSAINGHRLD

-665 DYYGNWKALHYAVRD
+665 DYYGNWKALHYTVRD
-680 DYRQVAILKKT
+680 DYRQVAVLKKT
-691 DSNGNV
+691 DLKGNV
-697 QLFLKSDDPKSNESA
+697 QLFLKSDDQKSNESA

-721 LDGVMLSNSTQKLSI
+721 LDGLLLSSSTQKIAI
-736 DYMEQILLGTFKQQN
+736 DYMEQISLGTYKQQN
-751 QVVKVLVGN
+751 QLVKVLVGN
-760 KYERSFLLSQQKS
+760 KYERTFLLSQQKS
-773 FQENA
+773 FQGNVKA
-778 KYVLSIENIDLTQKT
+778 LVTIKLNDIDTINKTAIIEINNDKFLADFWLYSNQE
-793 GTLRLENT
+793 GLRF
-801 DFMADVWFYSSVLG
+801 DQ
-815 VHFNNNFEHFLP
+815 NFIHLLP
-827 GVHLIP
+827 GNH
-833 FIFTNQIGDIKL
+833 FFTITFESLPLLEDFNY
-845 MNR
+845 RFR

>member
-1 MFYLMIFLFCGQ
+1 MKK
-13 YFLIIIGFFLF
+13 IIGLF
-24 FLQNMNLLKGN
+24 FL
-35 LLVLFHI
+35 LVSIGSF
-42 FLVNFYAQQEL
+42 AQQEL
-53 TWEFYHPIKK
+53 SWEFYHPIKK
-63 EWLAFG
+63 EWFSFG

-77 LIELGELPDPFFG
+77 LMETGELPDPFFG

-103 WKFRSTFYLTDKELS
+103 WKFRSTFYLSDKELS
-118 AESLVL
+118 AESLIF
-124 NFPNIDTYGELTIN
+124 NFPNIDTYGEVTIN
-138 ETFLRQTTNF
+138 ETILGSTSNF
-148 FHPYDFEI
+148 FIPHNFEI
-156 KDLAKSGYNT
+156 KDVAKPGENS
-166 VYVTI
+166 VCVTI
-171 TPPTLYHKSRYE
+171 TPPALYHKSRYE
-183 NESFHYPAPNDPAKI
+183 TESFHFPAPNDLAKI

-211 GWDWSLRMN
+211 GWDWALRMN
-220 TIGFSNPVQLIT
+220 TIGFSKPVQLIT
-232 DGTNSIQH
+232 AGTNSIQQ

-249 SNVAT
+249 SNTAT
-254 LLYVLDTKVPMNGG
+254 LLYVMDTKVPMNGG

-276 VHPLIMDSLPTN
+276 VHPLIIDSLPSKH
-288 RFQFDFQLENPKLW
+288 FQFDFQLENPKLW
-302 WPIGFGEPNLYTDT
+302 WPVGFGEANLYTDT

-337 TAQLVQTKDEW
+337 TAQLVQTPDEW
-348 GTSYEFQVNDV
+348 GTSYEFKVNDV

-384 NMIDQMIA
+384 QMIDQMLA

-398 RVWGGGYYPGDVF
+398 RVWGGGDYPGDVF
-411 YETCDKKG
+411 YKTCDKKG

-436 SDFLNNVETELNYQI
+436 SEFLSNVENELNYQI
-451 PRITAHP
+451 PRISAHP

-484 SDKSQKVIEKAYTEL
+484 NDKSQKVIEKAYTDL

-507 VSAWTSTSYIHT
+507 VSAWTTTSYIHT

-537 YWGVWHGTDP
+537 YWGVWHGSDP

-563 FQSFPEY
+563 FQSIPEY
-570 STLSS
+570 STLAK
-575 FSDRKDWDLNSNVMK
+575 FAAKKDWLLSSPVMK

-601 ILKHTTHLF
+601 IEKQSNLLYGPTDD
-610 GEPKSFE
+610 FE
-617 EFVYLAQ
+617 EFVYRSQ
-624 LTQAHA
+624 LTQAYA
-630 VSTAINGHRLD
+630 VSSAINGHRLD

-665 DYYGNWKALHYAVRD
+665 DYYGNWKALHYTVRD
-680 DYRQVAILKKT
+680 DYRQVAVLKKT
-691 DSNGNV
+691 DLKGNV

-721 LDGVMLSNSTQKLSI
+721 LEGVLLSSSTQKIAI
-736 DYMEQILLGTFKQQN
+736 DYMEQISLGIFKKQN

-760 KYERSFLLSQQKS
+760 QYERTFLLSQQKS
-773 FQENA
+773 FQGNVKA
-778 KYVLSIENIDLTQKT
+778 LVTIKLNDIDTINKTAVIEINNDKFLA
-793 GTLRLENT
+793 
-801 DFMADVWFYSSVLG
+801 DFWLYSNREG
-815 VHFNNNFEHFLP
+815 VRFDQNFIQLLP
-827 GVHLIP
+827 GKHL
-833 FIFTNQIGDIKL
+833 FTITFESLPLLEDFNYKF
-845 MNR
+845 R